1 MSLHATIKT
10 PLSPAILT
18 LEMDGDWE
26 ARVPIKI
33 TSSDDHSGLARERL
47 RYWLNH
53 IATGLFGH
61 MVSSDKI
68 AAPVDVYHALVT
80 SKEWDIKIER
90 ADAREVRLDLPDG
103 AVS

>member
-1 MSLHATIKT
+1 MSLHATIKS

-18 LEMDGDWE
+18 LKMDGDWE

-33 TSSDDHSGLARERL
+33 TSSGDHSGLTRERL

-53 IATGLFGH
+53 IAIGMFGH
-61 MVSSDKI
+61 GIGSDKQ
-68 AAPVDVYHALVT
+68 AAPADVYHALVT
-80 SKEWDIKIER
+80 SKEWDVTIR
-90 ADAREVRLDLPDG
+90 HADARKVSLDLPDS